1 MNTLSQEDAKDICR
15 KLKSVEGIVYCS
27 IVPMTDNLPP
37 PKLNTSEKPE
47 KYLESLSE
55 TRDFS
60 EMQTY
65 LDAPHGM
72 NVRDAWSSG
81 HSGESVAIR
90 HLDFGIYKNHEDFQG
105 GNITVVNSRDETND
119 CNHGTASTGCIAA
132 GNNRLGVTGIAHSSS
147 FYFYDTG
154 DIGKI
159 LEQANPGDIIS
170 LDIQWLV
177 NGVHVPAIAIK
188 SWWDTIYNLTE
199 KGAIVIV
206 AAGNS
211 GVDLS
216 DTSICPDFGD
226 SGAMVVGACASSTGR
241 RRSSSNYGHHSS
253 LINSWGEH
261 VTTTGYGALQN
272 LPGHDRDYT
281 DSFNGTSSAT
291 PLCSGA
297 LALLQ
302 CYAKKQ
308 GFVLTAASMKQLLS
322 KSDYTEGIYDLIGRR
337 PNVTQLFTHIDMAL
351 LPVNQENPFPA
362 SANYINHNAFFDF
375 NLDSEVKINFDYRF
389 SDIKNAGF
397 ITYYSTEGPAELE
410 WYSYGYSNVKIPVFD
425 SNNQRSV
432 IYIRA
437 YKMIG
442 QSAFTMNSAADMQGQ
457 SPGKFDLVLKFVAE
471 DNKHLPSHNYKGVLP
486 LYIKSWT
493 IPDYKLPI
501 RINIFID

>member
-1 MNTLSQEDAKDICR
+1 
-15 KLKSVEGIVYCS
+15 
-27 IVPMTDNLPP
+27 MTDNLPP